1 MYLLINSLLL
11 YLLVINKNKMQSL
24 LFIILR
30 IISMAF
36 AMAFPMFE
44 PTLYKVKIN
53 NTVAFI
59 IIS

>member
-1 MYLLINSLLL
+1 
-11 YLLVINKNKMQSL
+11 
-24 LFIILR
+24 
-30 IISMAF
+30 MAF